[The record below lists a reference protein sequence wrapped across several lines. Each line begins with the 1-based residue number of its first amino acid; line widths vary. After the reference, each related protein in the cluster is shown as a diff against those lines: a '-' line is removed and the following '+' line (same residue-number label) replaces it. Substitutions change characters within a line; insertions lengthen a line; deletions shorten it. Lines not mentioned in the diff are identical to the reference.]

1 VDLTL
6 ILRGCAVV
14 AGLLGGFGAKFR
26 TSGTRLAD
34 LGVGIVVALLFVI
47 VALVVM
53 VLAIGLDVFGAVHL
67 AYLVLVIG
75 IPIASAIIVVP
86 HLLDREFRTPFMAW
100 LLLFLSL
107 GLVGVGLW
115 GSFVEPTRLKVDE
128 QALNVSTD
136 ELLIVGVLADV
147 HGRSVG
153 DYEREAVDRLLAA
166 EPDIV
171 VIPGDLYQIPDED
184 LDATIPEFV
193 GLVREIR
200 RAVDTVVLV
209 NGHTDHIDVLEDIAE
224 STGALLLDD
233 QIAELNVNGQNLAI
247 VGLTTPLDDEDSD
260 KDESAVDVTVLETLE
275 ASYDEE
281 DLVLVVSHKPDPVLD
296 LPEDAPVDLFIAGH
310 THGGQVSLPWVGPP
324 MTFSELPQTVAAGG
338 LHLVDGFP
346 VYVSTGV
353 GIERGQAPQFR
364 FRVRPSI
371 GVIMLVPS
379 N

>member
-1 VDLTL
+1 MDLSL
-6 ILRGCAVV
+6 ILLACAVI

-34 LGVGIVVALLFVI
+34 LGVGMVVGLLFVI

-75 IPIASAIIVVP
+75 VPLASAIIVIP

-100 LLLFLSL
+100 LLLLLSV
-107 GLVGVGLW
+107 GLIGVGLW

-136 ELLIVGVLADV
+136 ELLIVGVLADL

-171 VIPGDLYQIPDED
+171 VIPGDLYQIPDDD

-193 GLVREIR
+193 GLIR
-200 RAVDTVVLV
+200 QIRSAVDVVVLV
-209 NGHTDHIDVLEDIAE
+209 NGHADHFDVLEDIAE

-233 QIAELNVNGQNLAI
+233 QIAELNVSGQSVAI
-247 VGLTTPLDDEDSD
+247 VGLTTPLDEEDQED
-260 KDESAVDVTVLETLE
+260 DESAIDATVLETLE
-275 ASYDEE
+275 ASYDED

-296 LPEDAPVDLFIAGH
+296 LPQDAPVDLFIAGH
-310 THGGQVSLPWVGPP
+310 THGGQISLPWVGPP
-324 MTFSELPQTVAAGG
+324 MTFSDLPRTVAAGG
-338 LHLVDGFP
+338 LHLVDGVP

-353 GIERGQAPQFR
+353 GIERDQAPQFR

-371 GVIMLVPS
+371 GVITLVPPA
-379 N
+379 

>member
-1 VDLTL
+1 MDLTL
-6 ILRGCAVV
+6 ILLACAVV
-14 AGLLGGFGAKFR
+14 TGLLGGFGAKFR

-75 IPIASAIIVVP
+75 VPVASAIIVLP
-86 HLLDREFRTPFMAW
+86 HLLDREFRTPVMAW
-100 LLLFLSL
+100 LLLLLSV

-136 ELLIVGVLADV
+136 EVLIVGVLADL

-153 DYEREAVDRLLAA
+153 DYEREAVDRLLAE

-193 GLVREIR
+193 GLVRQIQA
-200 RAVDTVVLV
+200 AVGTVVLV
-209 NGHTDHIDVLEDIAE
+209 NGHADHFDVLEDIAE

-233 QIAELNVNGQNLAI
+233 QIAELNVGGQNLAI
-247 VGLTTPLDDEDSD
+247 VGLTTPLDDEDD
-260 KDESAVDVTVLETLE
+260 DDEPAIDATVLETLE
-275 ASYDEE
+275 ASYDDD

-296 LPEDAPVDLFIAGH
+296 LPEGAPVDLFIAGH
-310 THGGQVSLPWVGPP
+310 THGGQVSLPWIGPP
-324 MTFSELPQTVAAGG
+324 MTFSDLPQKVAAGG

-353 GIERGQAPQFR
+353 GIERDQAPQFR

-371 GVIMLVPS
+371 GVITLVPS